1 MNEILPFRT
10 ALQASGLSGQA
21 LLEDETSR
29 QRGLDAYDILDTPEE
44 KCFDDIAKL
53 AASICGTPTAMV
65 TFIDRERQWFKAKF
79 GPQLLGPAVS
89 ELPRSAAFCEHAIRQ
104 PDAVTVVPDTRA
116 DPRFAEH
123 VFVTTG
129 PKLRFYAA
137 APLVMPAGGAVGTV
151 AVVDRMPRQLNNEQI
166 AGLEMLARQVVAL
179 LEMRRT
185 IIGLSDANARLAQ
198 RSLTDA
204 QTGIGNRRAYNQE
217 INAEF
222 SRARRTGT
230 PLSLLLVNISLQE
243 NNNDSLDDSAIDTA
257 LTDVSKT
264 LQGALRPYDF
274 LARYASDEFA
284 IILPNTD
291 IENALIVAERIRGR
305 VVAMQSSRISIII
318 SIGAARLDAEANIE
332 NLVRAADNGLYLAK
346 ATGRNNVVVGKLP
359 SDFNER

>member
-1 MNEILPFRT
+1 LT
-10 ALQASGLSGQA
+10 AQA
-21 LLEDETSR
+21 LLDDETSR
-29 QRGLDAYDILDTPEE
+29 QRGLDAYEILDTPEE

-53 AASICGTPTAMV
+53 AASLCGTPTAMV
-65 TFIDRERQWFKAKF
+65 TFMDRDRQWFKAKY
-79 GPQLLGPAVS
+79 GPQLLGPQIS
-89 ELPRSAAFCEHAIRQ
+89 ELPRSAALCEYAIRQ
-104 PDAVTVVPDTRA
+104 PDSVLVVPDTRA
-116 DPRFAEH
+116 DARFADNL
-123 VFVTTG
+123 FVATG

-137 APLVMPAGGAVGTV
+137 APLVMPAGGAVGTI
-151 AVVDRMPRQLNNEQI
+151 AVIDRTPRQLNAEQI

-222 SRARRTGT
+222 ARARRTGT
-230 PLSLLLVNISLQE
+230 PLSLLLVNISIQE
-243 NNNDSLDDSAIDTA
+243 RNNEGLDEITVDTA
-257 LTDVSKT
+257 LTDISKT
-264 LQGALRPYDF
+264 LQNCLRPYDF

-291 IENALIVAERIRGR
+291 IENALIVAERIRTRTTAMESGR
-305 VVAMQSSRISIII
+305 LSIVI
-318 SIGAARLDAEANIE
+318 SIGVARLDAEANIE

-346 ATGRNNVVVGKLP
+346 ASGRNNVVVGKLP
-359 SDFNER
+359 SDFNDR

>member
-1 MNEILPFRT
+1 
-10 ALQASGLSGQA
+10 LQTNGLSAQA
-21 LLEDETSR
+21 LLDDETSR
-29 QRGLDAYDILDTPEE
+29 QRGLDAYEILDTPEE

-53 AASICGTPTAMV
+53 AAAICGTPTAMV
-65 TFIDRERQWFKAKF
+65 TFIDRDRQWFKAKY
-79 GPQLLGPAVS
+79 GPQLLGPQLT
-89 ELPRSAAFCEHAIRQ
+89 ELPRSAAFCDYAIRQ
-104 PDAVTVVPDTRA
+104 PEAVTVVPDTRA
-116 DPRFAEH
+116 DARFAEH
-123 VFVTTG
+123 MFVATG

-137 APLVMPAGGAVGTV
+137 APLVMPSGGAVGTV
-151 AVVDRMPRQLNNEQI
+151 AVIDRQPRQLNAEQI
-166 AGLEMLARQVVAL
+166 AGLDMLARQVVAL

-222 SRARRTGT
+222 ARARRTGT
-230 PLSLLLVNISLQE
+230 PLSLLLVNISTQE
-243 NNNDSLDDSAIDTA
+243 QNNDTLDDTLADAA
-257 LTDVSKT
+257 LTDISKT
-264 LQGALRPYDF
+264 LQNCLRPYDF

-291 IENALIVAERIRGR
+291 IEHALIVAERIRSR
-305 VVAMQSSRISIII
+305 VTALESNRLSIII
-318 SIGAARLDAEANIE
+318 SIGVARLDAEANIE

-346 ATGRNNVVVGKLP
+346 ASGRNNVVVGKLP